1 MRDLKSKGLIVA
13 KGVMFLLIAMT
24 AGLLL
29 WIEKPSIK
37 TALLLA
43 LLVWGACRFYYFLFY
58 VLEKYVDP
66 RLQYAGLIA
75 LVSAWRR
82 RHNHQQSA
90 R

>member
-1 MRDLKSKGLIVA
+1 MRDLKSKGLIVG

-43 LLVWGACRFYYFLFY
+43 LLVWAACRFYYFLFY

-66 RLQYAGLIA
+66 SLQYAGLIGLA
-75 LVSAWRR
+75 AAFRR
-82 RHNHQQSA
+82 RRRDQRNA
-90 R
+90 T